1 MKRLRAEVLFNGVI
15 AGLLEYQASE
25 RSDKKYSFR
34 YSEYYLQSEQ
44 PAISLTF
51 PKQVEAFRSPVL
63 FSFFYGLL
71 AEGIA
76 KQVQCRELNID
87 ENDHF
92 TRLLRTAHTETIG
105 AVTVREILLNH
116 E

>member
-1 MKRLRAEVLFNGVI
+1 MKIARAEVSFNGVV
-15 AGLLEYQASE
+15 AGILEHRPNE
-25 RSDKKYSFR
+25 RAERKYFFQ
-34 YSEYYLQSEQ
+34 YTENYLRSEQ
-44 PAISLTF
+44 PSISLTL
-51 PKQVEAFRSPVL
+51 PKQAEAFRSPVL

-76 KQVQCRELNID
+76 KQLQCRELAID

-105 AVTVREILLNH
+105 AVTVREILPTP
-116 E
+116 

>member
-1 MKRLRAEVLFNGVI
+1 MKRFRAEVLFNGLL
-15 AGLLEYQASE
+15 AGVLEYRASE
-25 RSDKKYSFR
+25 RNDRR
-34 YSEYYLQSEQ
+34 YVFQYVEAYLQSEQ

-51 PKQVEAFRSPVL
+51 PKQSEVFRSPVL

-71 AEGIA
+71 AEGVA
-76 KQVQCRELNID
+76 KQIQCRELAID

-105 AVTVREILLNH
+105 AVTVREVLSNS
-116 E
+116 

>member
-1 MKRLRAEVLFNGVI
+1 MKISCAEVLFNGLV
-15 AGLLEYQASE
+15 AGILEHRPNE
-25 RSDKKYSFR
+25 RLERKYFFQYAEAYIR
-34 YSEYYLQSEQ
+34 SEQ
-44 PAISLTF
+44 PAISLTL

-71 AEGIA
+71 AEGVA
-76 KQVQCRELNID
+76 KQLQCRELVID

-105 AVTVREILLNH
+105 AVTVRELLLTS
-116 E
+116 

>member
-1 MKRLRAEVLFNGVI
+1 MKSLRAEVLFNGVV
-15 AGLLEYQASE
+15 AGILEYRASE
-25 RSDKKYSFR
+25 RIDKKYSFR
-34 YSEYYLQSEQ
+34 YTEEYLQKDQ

-51 PKQVEAFRSPVL
+51 PKQVKSFISPVL

-71 AEGIA
+71 AEGVA
-76 KQVQCRELNID
+76 KQIQCRELRID

-105 AVTVREILLNH
+105 AVTVREISPNL
-116 E
+116 

>member
-1 MKRLRAEVLFNGVI
+1 MKRLRAEVLFNGSV
-15 AGLLEYQASE
+15 AGILEHKISGHN
-25 RSDKKYSFR
+25 DVKYTFR
-34 YSEYYLQSEQ
+34 YTESYLQSEQ

-51 PKQVEAFRSPVL
+51 PKRAEAFKSSIL

-76 KQVQCRELNID
+76 KQLQCRELGID

-105 AVTVREILLNH
+105 AVTVREILPTS
-116 E
+116 

>member
-1 MKRLRAEVLFNGVI
+1 MRILRAEVLFNGLI
-15 AGLLEYQASE
+15 TGILEYRPSE
-25 RSDKKYSFR
+25 RPERKYFFQ
-34 YSEYYLQSEQ
+34 YLEAYLQSEK
-44 PAISLTF
+44 PSISLTL

-71 AEGIA
+71 AEGVA
-76 KQVQCRELNID
+76 KQLQCRELAID

-105 AVTVREILLNH
+105 AVTVREILPRP
-116 E
+116 